1 MHGCYSDSRIR
12 VLSLPSVAHPRA
24 AGATWSCLTTNAPWA
39 SRNGH
44 TSVIDGGG
52 AIYVIGGF
60 NIDDGI
66 YLGAVWVSRDGGADR
81 TRAGTQKVR
90 RVLEGYGW

>member
-1 MHGCYSDSRIR
+1 
-12 VLSLPSVAHPRA
+12 
-24 AGATWSCLTTNAPWA
+24 
-39 SRNGH
+39 
-44 TSVIDGGG
+44 VIDGGG

-66 YLGAVWVSRDGGADR
+66 YLSDVWVSRDGGADR